1 MVQTSNGLRQGST
14 LGQLLSDYLASAGAK
29 LQPAEAAALRRFL
42 IWCNLKTPAEQIRPQ
57 HIVEFFQSQNTSLP
71 LQPRPYLALI
81 KNFFAFAEAQGAVS
95 QNPFLSFKFK
105 GAAKGDKVVVK
116 WTDNKGESRTDE
128 ATIA

>member
-1 MVQTSNGLRQGST
+1 MSHPMEPGTRKDASGNLVPAHYITDVVATHNG
-14 LGQLLSDYLASAGAK
+14 K
-29 LQPAEAAALRRFL
+29 EV
-42 IWCNLKTPAEQIRPQ
+42 LKAMW
-57 HIVEFFQSQNTSLP
+57 S
-71 LQPRPYLALI
+71 
-81 KNFFAFAEAQGAVS
+81 GAVS